1 MSQNEPNLKD
11 LQDFFKKRNQAVRE
25 ENKEI
30 TQIIGPFLE
39 EIEKSTLSESEKE
52 EQKKQVIH
60 IGKFIQLF
68 DNKINIESTFPDVI
82 INKKGSKIGLQ
93 HEYLIKNLDDNNNL
107 VSIENVENL
116 LNSTYPSTSID
127 VKEQWLLL
135 VIDGIN
141 EENNYSEFD
150 SSLFKHS
157 YHTSFNKV
165 LLLNSLKEEVKFI
178 KLD

>member
-30 TQIIGPFLE
+30 TQIIGPFLD
-39 EIEKSTLSESEKE
+39 EIEKSSSSESEKE
-52 EQKKQVIH
+52 KQKKQVIH

-68 DNKINIESTFPDVI
+68 DNKINIESTFPESI
-82 INKKGSKIGLQ
+82 IIKKGSVIGLQ
-93 HEYLIKNLDDNNNL
+93 HIHLTNDSEDNNNL
-107 VSIENVENL
+107 VTKSKVEAL
-116 LNSTYPSTSID
+116 LESSSPNTSSET
-127 VKEQWLLL
+127 KEQWLLL

-165 LLLNSLKEEVKFI
+165 LLLNSFKEEVKFI